1 MLMVPLLAICLDG
14 ISWEYIRAASTPN
27 LEDVA
32 RMGTA
37 VECDGVVPTVTNVN
51 AASILTGEFP
61 NVHGISS
68 NWYYDAHLGN
78 EVYMDSWKY
87 LTCRTLLQRARVR
100 GARTLLLTVKDKLR
114 RLLAEDTDASY
125 SVEVPEP
132 SLVEF
137 LGEPPSIYT
146 SEASL
151 WLLRAV
157 RMEIARG
164 AYDIIYAQTTDYIPH
179 KHSPKSEEA
188 KRYIEGL
195 DEEIGQL
202 LQERVSLGITADHGM
217 SEKRVN
223 VDLLR
228 LLGDAGLEARFIPAI
243 RDEHVIHH
251 SNLGGAAYLY
261 LPREVERA
269 IEVLKDAEGVEL
281 ILSKEKAASRFRLP
295 STRIGD
301 LLVLAD
307 QEHTFGVDEK
317 SVYTDVTLRSHGSL
331 HERKVPLL
339 LNEKKSLGE
348 EIKNKDLLRLLMEDR
363 RIE

>member
-1 MLMVPLLAICLDG
+1 MVTLVAICLDG
-14 ISWEYIRAASTPN
+14 ISWDYIRAASSPN
-27 LEDVA
+27 LEEMA
-32 RMGTA
+32 RSGTA

-61 NVHGISS
+61 DTHGISS
-68 NWYYDAHLGN
+68 NWYYDARLGR

-87 LTCRTLLQRARVR
+87 LTCRTLLQRAKER
-100 GARTLLLTVKDKLR
+100 GARTLLVTVKDKLR
-114 RLLAEDTDASY
+114 RLLAKDTDASY

-132 SLVEF
+132 RLVGL

-164 AYDIIYAQTTDYIPH
+164 SYDIVYAQTTDYIPH
-179 KHSPKSEEA
+179 KHPPKSEEA
-188 KRYIEGL
+188 KRYVERL
-195 DEEIGQL
+195 DEEIGHL
-202 LQERVSLGITADHGM
+202 LQGNVSLGVTADHGM
-217 SEKRVN
+217 SEKMVN

-228 LLGDAGLEARFIPAI
+228 LLEDAGLEARFIPAI
-243 RDEHVIHH
+243 RDEHVVHH

-261 LPREVERA
+261 LVREVERA
-269 IEVLKDAEGVEL
+269 VQILEDAEGVDMVLDRE
-281 ILSKEKAASRFRLP
+281 EAAARFRLP

-307 QEHTFGVDEK
+307 REHTFGVNEK
-317 SVYTDVTLRSHGSL
+317 SVYTDVSLRSHGSL
-331 HERKVPLL
+331 YERKVPLF
-339 LNEKKSLGE
+339 LNEKRSLHRE
-348 EIKNKDLLRLLMEDR
+348 VQNKDLLQLLMKEKW
-363 RIE
+363 IEH

>member
-228 LLGDAGLEARFIPAI
+228 LLGDAGP
-243 RDEHVIHH
+243 
-251 SNLGGAAYLY
+251 G
-261 LPREVERA
+261 
-269 IEVLKDAEGVEL
+269 
-281 ILSKEKAASRFRLP
+281 SKVHP
-295 STRIGD
+295 SYQG
-301 LLVLAD
+301 
-307 QEHTFGVDEK
+307 
-317 SVYTDVTLRSHGSL
+317 
-331 HERKVPLL
+331 
-339 LNEKKSLGE
+339 
-348 EIKNKDLLRLLMEDR
+348 
-363 RIE
+363 